1 MTASSAPAQP
11 AESDWKPELI
21 EYPPVFVWPPRP
33 LDALRFLPSYVAY
46 NAPFLVLAVLAWWL
60 TAPPLQEMS
69 TIRFGWVATSLVRNA
84 VMVVVLYGV
93 THWLLYRRREQGA
106 LYKFNDRWP
115 APRRRGRT
123 FGNQTRENVFWA
135 LASGVTIWTGWEVVT
150 LWLQASGRIPT
161 MTWASNPV
169 WFVAL
174 FPVVVLG
181 REMHFFAIHRLIHW
195 PPLYRRRPA
204 GYQ

>member
-33 LDALRFLPSYVAY
+33 LDALRFL
-46 NAPFLVLAVLAWWL
+46 
-60 TAPPLQEMS
+60 
-69 TIRFGWVATSLVRNA
+69 
-84 VMVVVLYGV
+84 
-93 THWLLYRRREQGA
+93 WLLYRRREQGA

-181 REMHFFAIHRLIHW
+181 REIHFFAIHRLIHW